1 MLILSGTAVT
11 VALDGEGLFGKA
23 NTAVQ
28 KWNNKVKEEENI
40 NSALEYLNELIDKKV
55 YTKYTLG
62 QEVTVGGEHF
72 FVIEE
77 DTTNKDTITLIAKYN
92 LKTNTNEQ
100 VTSTSEQ
107 TDIAF
112 CTDPN
117 NTYKGYWKD
126 NIGLEPRMQI
136 TVRILLIMQEI

>member
-1 MLILSGTAVT
+1 MPKNKEEGEKLWKRSGITLIALVITIIVLLILSGTAVT

-28 KWNNKVKEEENI
+28 KWNNKVEEEENI

-62 QEVTVGGEHF
+62 QEVTVGGEQF

-92 LKTNTNEQ
+92 LKTNTN
-100 VTSTSEQ
+100 
-107 TDIAF
+107 D
-112 CTDPN
+112 
-117 NTYKGYWKD
+117 
-126 NIGLEPRMQI
+126 
-136 TVRILLIMQEI
+136 RIQYIKSK